1 MSKNRNEK
9 RLFFIKNYGIFFR
22 SLMIISLFW
31 FAMGCSDS
39 GSDGGILSTNPECAI
54 TGEGSRSFWVY
65 NLKTQS
71 YDCIKSELK
80 REGSGTATD
89 GTGWS
94 YKVYVDSDDSSVT
107 STVSESILTEI
118 KTKLDSIVPT
128 TIGVFGPPPQT
139 ASLVESAVI
148 FFITDIK
155 ENEPCTGCYTAGF
168 FDPTHQSGTSS
179 KSNRVNMLVF
189 DYIPLEN
196 PANFPD
202 FHNTIAHELQHLIH
216 YSYDQQE
223 ETWLDE
229 GLAEV
234 SSSINQA
241 TTGRSLFDPDD
252 GETCGTAKTFYNC
265 AIKSV
270 YPLSLPSWE
279 GSTKHYW
286 KTSLFFKYLCEKEGK
301 DNCAK
306 TLRDIV
312 SSTNKG
318 IYSVEAALSQL
329 DSQNALG
336 NNISNFTT
344 LKTNL
349 SDTDYKNFTA
359 IYQSW
364 LVAMSKVAYDNFAGS
379 LSISTSMED
388 HRYKTF
394 SRSYPYWNYV
404 TPTLSDPISYT
415 SFEPFSAV
423 YIDWSAG
430 PGHGTNVF
438 STNFDKI
445 KIITIAPNGDVDFS
459 GLANLSNFKGMEIVY
474 NINPFYALSVSSD
487 TSVQTVTNLDSLENT
502 ITNINVTAKIQTS
515 VGQDYSEGINNIS
528 GYLISIGSLPLNEI
542 SVRNSETG
550 KSYALSGKL
559 VKDLAQNLG
568 EQVSLAGFLS
578 GELSKRNQEIFEVI
592 SFEFL

>member
-229 GLAEV
+229 GLAEI
-234 SSSINQA
+234 SSSINQDA
-241 TTGRSLFDPDD
+241 TGRSLFDPDL
-252 GETCGTAKTFYNC
+252 GETCGTASKTFYNC

-270 YPLSLPSWE
+270 YPLSLLSWE
-279 GSTKHYW
+279 GSTEHYW
-286 KTSLFFKYLCEKEGK
+286 KTSLFFKYLCEKEGE

-318 IYSVEAALSQL
+318 IYSVEAALSL
-329 DSQNALG
+329 PDSQAALG
-336 NNISNFTT
+336 ASISNFSE
-344 LKTNL
+344 LQTNHPNL
-349 SDTDYKNFTA
+349 EYKNFTA
-359 IYQSW
+359 IFQSW
-364 LVAMSKVAYDNFAGS
+364 LVAMSKVTYNYVMGAGAPA
-379 LSISTSMED
+379 SMVD
-388 HRYKTF
+388 HTYKTF
-394 SRSYPYWNYV
+394 SRSYPYWNYDV
-404 TPTLSDPISYT
+404 PQFSAAISYD
-415 SFEPFSAV
+415 SFPPFSAV
-423 YIDWSAG
+423 YIDWSGA
-430 PGHGTNVF
+430 GHGTNPF
-438 STNFDKI
+438 STDFDKI
-445 KIITIAPNGDVDFS
+445 KIITIAPDGTVDFS
-459 GLANLSNFKGMEIVY
+459 GSTSLTNFQGMEIVY
-474 NINPFYALSVSSD
+474 NINPSYALSVSSD